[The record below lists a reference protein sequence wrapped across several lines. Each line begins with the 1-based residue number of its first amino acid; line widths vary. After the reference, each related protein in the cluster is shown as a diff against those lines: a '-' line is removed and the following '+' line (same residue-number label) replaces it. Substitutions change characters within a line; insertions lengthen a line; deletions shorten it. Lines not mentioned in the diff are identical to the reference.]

1 MGLMDK
7 ITAEQ
12 ERVRPNRCGVAK
24 AMQSLKKAD
33 QEQLEDA
40 LANPEYAHSVI
51 AKVLTDEGHK
61 TTSDG
66 VSRHR
71 RGICGCARG

>member
-12 ERVRPNRCGVAK
+12 ERVKPNRCGVAK
-24 AMQSLKKAD
+24 AMEVLRKSDREELQA
-33 QEQLEDA
+33 A
-40 LANPEYAHSVI
+40 LNNPEYAHSVI
-51 AKVLTDEGHK
+51 AKVLTDEGAK

-71 RGICGCARG
+71 RGICGCAR